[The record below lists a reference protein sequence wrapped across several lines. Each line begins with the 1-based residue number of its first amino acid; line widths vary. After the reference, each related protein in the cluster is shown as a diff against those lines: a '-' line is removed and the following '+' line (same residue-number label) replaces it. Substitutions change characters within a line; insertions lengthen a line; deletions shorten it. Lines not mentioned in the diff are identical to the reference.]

1 MPKAIE
7 KLRAVREPDSN
18 FPRAPGLMVS
28 AFEQRECSP
37 MHWRTQWRPLYS
49 NSGIWSELA

>member
-18 FPRAPGLMVS
+18 FPRAPGLTGVG
-28 AFEQRECSP
+28 
-37 MHWRTQWRPLYS
+37 L
-49 NSGIWSELA
+49 